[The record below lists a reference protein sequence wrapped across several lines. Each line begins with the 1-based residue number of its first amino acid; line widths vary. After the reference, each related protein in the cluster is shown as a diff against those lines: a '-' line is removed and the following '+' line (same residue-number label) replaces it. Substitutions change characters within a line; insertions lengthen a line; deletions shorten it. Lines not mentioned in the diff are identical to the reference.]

1 MIEQKVPIFTDM
13 RFLKNEILRALRDF
27 PKDITEVFTTPYSDG
42 VVTGL
47 NLAVT
52 DQVIKVTPG
61 MVKVEGRLL
70 LLKEGVDIPYQP
82 RGQRQALKLIFE
94 EPYKNLDFE
103 GQQGTISLED
113 NIECQSNEM
122 ELARF
127 KLEEGAY
134 LRSDYQDLLDFSTGY
149 NTLNL
154 VHQPYSGLGESTI
167 HPAILKYF
175 ARELLGYRTENPS
188 DMAICYQ
195 MLSQSG
201 SLSKETLNAYFQ
213 MRLQIETIAENNVE
227 IHEKLVQILSK
238 AKQEQRHVARPRM
251 GNRKLIVD

>member
-1 MIEQKVPIFTDM
+1 MIEQKIAIFTDM
-13 RFLKNEILRALRDF
+13 RFLKNEILRTLRDF
-27 PKDITEVFTTPYSDG
+27 PKDITDIFTAPYSDG

-47 NLAVT
+47 NLTVT
-52 DQVIKVTPG
+52 DQVIRVTPG
-61 MVKVEGRLL
+61 IVKVEGRLL
-70 LLKEGVDIPYQP
+70 LLKEGVDISYQP
-82 RGQRQALKLIFE
+82 KGQRQALKLIFE
-94 EPYKNLDFE
+94 EPYQNLDFE
-103 GQQGTISLED
+103 GQQGIISLED
-113 NIECQSNEM
+113 NIECQPKEM

-167 HPAILKYF
+167 HPAILRYF
-175 ARELLGYRTENPS
+175 ARELLGYRTENPN
-188 DMAICYQ
+188 DIAICYQ
-195 MLSQSG
+195 VLNQSG
-201 SLSKETLNAYFQ
+201 SLSKEVLNAYFQ
-213 MRLQIETIAENNVE
+213 MRLQIETAVTDNVE
-227 IHEKLVQILSK
+227 IHEKLVQILNK